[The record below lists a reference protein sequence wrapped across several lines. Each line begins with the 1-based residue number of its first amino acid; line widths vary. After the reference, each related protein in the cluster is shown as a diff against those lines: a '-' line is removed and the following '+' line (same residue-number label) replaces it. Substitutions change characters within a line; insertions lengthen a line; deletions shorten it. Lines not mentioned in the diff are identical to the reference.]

1 MRALVAAM
9 LMLVVAQGAQAAEDA
24 SSKIAERIK
33 SVDSR
38 LSVESVTATPM
49 DGLYEVVLAS
59 GEVLYTDS
67 EGEYVLSG
75 ELYHLEKGR
84 GLVNLTEQRM
94 QKVRVDAL
102 AKIPAEQRVVFPA
115 KGERKARIQVFTDV
129 DCVYCRRLHSEVTKL
144 NEMGIEVDYLAFPRG
159 GEGSA
164 AAGKMTAIWCAEPGD
179 VRRDLMNRAKSGESL
194 EPVSCDNPV
203 LDQFHLGQQLG
214 VTGTPALI
222 LDNGQLLPGY
232 VPAERLKQI
241 LEI

>member
-24 SSKIAERIK
+24 NNKIAERIK

-38 LSVESVTATPM
+38 LDVESVTATPM
-49 DGLYEVVLAS
+49 DGLFEVVLSS

-75 ELYHLEKGR
+75 ELFHLEQGR

-129 DCVYCRRLHSEVTKL
+129 DCVYCRRLHSEVETL

-159 GEGSA
+159 GERSA
-164 AAGKMTAIWCAEPGD
+164 AAGKMSAIWCAEPGEE
-179 VRRDLMNRAKSGESL
+179 RRELMNRAKAGEAL
-194 EPVSCDNPV
+194 EPVNCENPV

-214 VTGTPALI
+214 VNGTPALI
-222 LDNGQLLPGY
+222 LDNGQMLPGY

>member
-9 LMLVVAQGAQAAEDA
+9 LMLVVAQAAQAAGDA
-24 SSKIAERIK
+24 SDKIAERIK

-75 ELYHLEKGR
+75 ELYHLEEGR

-129 DCVYCRRLHSEVTKL
+129 DCVYCRRLHAEVTKL

-159 GEGSA
+159 GERSA
-164 AAGKMTAIWCAEPGD
+164 AAGKMTAIWCAEPGE
-179 VRRDLMNRAKSGESL
+179 VRRDLMNRAKSGEAL
-194 EPVSCDNPV
+194 EPVACDNPV

-241 LEI
+241 LVI